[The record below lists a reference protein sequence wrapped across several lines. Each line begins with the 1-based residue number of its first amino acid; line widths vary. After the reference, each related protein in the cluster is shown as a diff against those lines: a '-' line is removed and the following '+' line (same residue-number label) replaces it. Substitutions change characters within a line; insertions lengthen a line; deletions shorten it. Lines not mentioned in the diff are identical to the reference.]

1 MIIGVLGKGG
11 TGKST
16 ISTILIKS
24 LAQQGKVLAI
34 DADHNMDLTYNFS
47 NPEMKY
53 IAGSFVEAKKYIGIE
68 PQIPFKEVFQSNT
81 PQTFFSLNPV
91 DEYTKKYTHIISD
104 SIQLMSSGPQTDAV
118 LYDESCSHSLF
129 SSLKIY
135 LPLLNLNK
143 NEFVVVDEKAG
154 ADGVTTGIVT
164 GFTVAFI
171 VVESTE
177 HNVKVAKQISE
188 YLDFFKTPYEFII
201 NKYQK
206 NSVKNNI
213 LDTLPKAPLTYFE
226 FNMNPL
232 EENEFSKETLNQLQ
246 EKYIE
251 DTRYVRTKEKLENNS
266 LYKEN
271 K

>member
-34 DADHNMDLTYNFS
+34 DADHNMDLTYNFG

-53 IAGSFVEAKKYIGIE
+53 IAGSFIEAKKHLGIE
-68 PQIPFKEVFQSNT
+68 AQNPFKEVFQSDT
-81 PQTFFSLNPV
+81 SQTFFSLDPF
-91 DEYTKKYTHIISD
+91 DEYTKKYTKEIS
-104 SIQLMSSGPQTDAV
+104 SNIFLMSSGPQTDSV

-129 SSLKIY
+129 SSLKVY
-135 LPLLNLNK
+135 LPLLKLET

-164 GFTVAFI
+164 GFTVALI
-171 VVESTE
+171 VVEATE
-177 HNVKVAKQISE
+177 HSVKVAHQIAQ
-188 YLDFFKTPYEFII
+188 YLDFFKTPYEFVV

-213 LDTLPKAPLTYFE
+213 LDTLSKSPIVYFE
-226 FNMNPL
+226 FNSNPL
-232 EENEFSKETLNQLQ
+232 EENNFPEDVLNQLQ
-246 EKYIE
+246 ERYKE
-251 DTRYVRTKEKLENNS
+251 DTRYVRTKEKLENNIQF
-266 LYKEN
+266 KNN